1 MARYIDSV
9 CRLCRRAGEKL
20 FLKGTRCNTPKCAI
34 VKRSYAP
41 GQHGQQSRQKL
52 SNYGLQLKEKQ
63 KAKWMYGVL
72 ERQFRRYF
80 DIASKSKGVTGKVL
94 LQLLERRL
102 DNVIFRLGVG
112 TSRSQS
118 RQIVR
123 HNFIYVNSKRV
134 NIPSYLVKQGES
146 IQIKTNEKTLK
157 KIKDNL
163 EVKKAEMS
171 YNEAIEAGALAFFKE
186 KYPKKVTVYSI
197 TELSR
202 SGSEGEEEGLSSSP
216 KVFSKEICA
225 GPHVQRTG
233 ELGSFK
239 IMKEESSGAGVRR
252 IKAMIYGQQEEDF

>member
-163 EVKKAEMS
+163 E
-171 YNEAIEAGALAFFKE
+171 
-186 KYPKKVTVYSI
+186 
-197 TELSR
+197 
-202 SGSEGEEEGLSSSP
+202 LSSDRSVP
-216 KVFSKEICA
+216 SWLEFNLQELKAKVLRLPEKGDIQQPIQEQLIVELYSK
-225 GPHVQRTG
+225 
-233 ELGSFK
+233 
-239 IMKEESSGAGVRR
+239 
-252 IKAMIYGQQEEDF
+252 